1 MESMNFD
8 FQVILLVATII
19 FGLTWLI
26 GHFTSRKDASAV
38 EFSKALFPILLL
50 VFLLRSFVFEP
61 FRIPSGSMMPT
72 LVKGDFILVKK
83 YAYSLRFPITNNPF
97 LTITE
102 PQRGD
107 VVVFNFPCDPSIK
120 YIKRLVGLPGDEIV
134 YKDKQLL
141 INDEL
146 MPYRFQEVFKHP
158 RQYGSHIYQENFRD
172 EQHQILIAPS
182 RRGVEGEYTVPEGH
196 YFMMG
201 DNRDNSMDSRY
212 DCPGFVPWNHF
223 VGTATRI
230 WFNWDFENAPEWQR
244 IWQTI
249 E

>member
-8 FQVILLVATII
+8 FQAILFVVTII
-19 FGLTWLI
+19 LGLIWLI
-26 GHFTSRKDASAV
+26 GHFTSRKEASVV
-38 EFSKALFPILLL
+38 EFSGALFPILLL

-83 YAYSLRFPITNNPF
+83 YAYSLKFPITNKSF
-97 LTITE
+97 FTIAE

-107 VVVFNFPCDPSIK
+107 VVVFNLPSDPSIK

-134 YKDKQLL
+134 YKDKELV

-146 MPYRFQEVFKHP
+146 MPYRFEEVYRHP
-158 RQYGSHIYQENFRD
+158 RQYGAHVYKEDFRD
-172 EQHQILIAPS
+172 EQHQILITPS
-182 RRGVEGEYTVPEGH
+182 RRNVEGEYTVPEGH
-196 YFMMG
+196 YFVMG
-201 DNRDNSMDSRY
+201 DNRDNSKDSRY
-212 DCPGFVPWNHF
+212 SDPGYIPNSHL
-223 VGTATRI
+223 VGTATKI